1 MTLNDM
7 VELLAD
13 TTRWRER
20 VVNDTT
26 MDPDTRQTLLDSITV
41 LRRFARRRVQN
52 PRPGDRWRCQ
62 ATRSRDDR
70 YPTSTREETQD
81 AS

>member
-13 TTRWRER
+13 MTRWRER
-20 VVNDTT
+20 VVSDPTL
-26 MDPDTRQTLLDSITV
+26 DPDSRETLLDAISV

-62 ATRSRDDR
+62 ATRS
-70 YPTSTREETQD
+70 
-81 AS
+81 

>member
-20 VVNDTT
+20 IVNDAAL
-26 MDPDTRQTLLDSITV
+26 DPDTRETLLDSITV
-41 LRRFARRRVQN
+41 LRRFARRRVQS
-52 PRPGDRWRCQ
+52 PRSGDRWRGQ
-62 ATRSRDDR
+62 ATRSCDGR